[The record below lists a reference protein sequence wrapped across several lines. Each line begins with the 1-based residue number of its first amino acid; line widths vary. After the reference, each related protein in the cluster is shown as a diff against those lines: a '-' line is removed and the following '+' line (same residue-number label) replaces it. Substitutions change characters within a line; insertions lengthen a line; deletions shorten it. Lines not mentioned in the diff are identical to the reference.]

1 MRGGGFMSDQ
11 QDRRHFMACI
21 GAGAALWASGARAQE
36 WPAKPVKII
45 VPYAAGGVTD
55 MLTRLVATQLGV
67 ALKQP
72 FLVENLPGASG
83 IIGSDRVAKAS
94 PDGHTLLASGMAS
107 LVITPSAGSTPFDP
121 MRSFSHIALLGGP
134 PLALVVHPSMTAKDV
149 RDFIAQANAKSG
161 GLSYGS
167 PGAGTHNH
175 LMGELFRTRTGA
187 NMVHV
192 AYKGGGPAAA
202 DLLAGH
208 IPAAFLT
215 FSTVVEQVKAGK
227 LRLIA
232 VTSGQRLPG
241 FTDIPTFAELG
252 YGYLSTHNWCGL
264 SAPAGLAPAVAL
276 RLNAEVQKAMRTSEV
291 RKVMQQE
298 FVEPNSLDPAGFTDY
313 FKEEIARWAPVIKA
327 ANLKLG
333 T

>member
-1 MRGGGFMSDQ
+1 MSSPL
-11 QDRRHFMACI
+11 RRRSFLASTALAVLSAPMA
-21 GAGAALWASGARAQE
+21 ASAQE
-36 WPAKPVKII
+36 WPARPVKII

-55 MLTRLVATQLGV
+55 MLTRLVATQLS
-67 ALKQP
+67 AAMKQS
-72 FLVENLPGASG
+72 FVVENVPGASG
-83 IIGSDRVAKAS
+83 IIGSDRVAKS
-94 PDGHTLLASGMAS
+94 PPDGYTLLASGMAS
-107 LVITPSAGSTPFDP
+107 LVITPSAGNTPFDP
-121 MRSFSHIALLGGP
+121 MRSFSHIALVGGP
-134 PLALVVHPSMTAKDV
+134 PLALVVHPSVTARDV
-149 RDFIAQANAKSG
+149 KEFIAQSHAQSG
-161 GLSYGS
+161 GISYGS

-187 NMVHV
+187 HMVHV

-227 LRLIA
+227 LRFVA

-241 FTDIPTFAELG
+241 FADVPTFAELG
-252 YGYLSTHNWCGL
+252 YGYLSTNNWCGL
-264 SAPAGLAPAVAL
+264 SAPVGLPAAL
-276 RLNAEVQKAMRTSEV
+276 AARLNAEVQKAMRTAEV

-298 FVEPNSLDPAGFTDY
+298 FVEANSLDPAGFTDF
-313 FKEEIARWAPVIKA
+313 FKEEIARWAPVVKA
-327 ANLKLG
+327 AQLKLG

>member
-1 MRGGGFMSDQ
+1 MVGKQG
-11 QDRRHFMACI
+11 RRYFI
-21 GAGAALWASGARAQE
+21 GAVGAGSVLWASGLRAQE

-67 ALKQP
+67 TMKQP

-83 IIGSDRVAKAS
+83 IIGTDRVAKAS
-94 PDGHTLLASGMAS
+94 ADGYTLLASGMAS
-107 LVITPSAGSTPFDP
+107 LVITPSAGTTPFDP
-121 MRSFSHIALLGGP
+121 MRSFSHIALFGGP
-134 PLALVVHPSMTAKDV
+134 PLALVVHPSVTAKDV
-149 RDFIAQANAKSG
+149 KDFIAQANAKAG

-192 AYKGGGPAAA
+192 AYRGGGPAAA

-232 VTSGQRLPG
+232 VTSSQRLPG
-241 FTDIPTFAELG
+241 FAEVSTFAEQG
-252 YGYLSTHNWCGL
+252 HGYLSTHNWCGL
-264 SAPAGLAPAVAL
+264 SAPAGLAPAVAS
-276 RLNAEVQKAMRTSEV
+276 RLNAEVQKAMRTPEV

-298 FVEPNSLDPAGFTDY
+298 FVESNSLDPAAFTDY
-313 FKEEIARWAPVIKA
+313 FKEEIARWAPVVKA

>member
-149 RDFIAQANAKSG
+149 KDFIAQANAKSG

-313 FKEEIARWAPVIKA
+313 FKEEIGRWAPVIKA

>member
-1 MRGGGFMSDQ
+1 MAGK
-11 QDRRHFMACI
+11 QDRRHFLACM
-21 GAGAALWASGARAQE
+21 GAGAALWAGGASAHE

-67 ALKQP
+67 AMKQP

-134 PLALVVHPSMTAKDV
+134 PLALVVHPSVTAKDV
-149 RDFIAQANAKSG
+149 KDFIAQANAKAG

-192 AYKGGGPAAA
+192 AYRGGGPAAA

-227 LRLIA
+227 LRFIA

-241 FTDIPTFAELG
+241 FADVPTFAELG
-252 YGYLSTHNWCGL
+252 YAYLSTHNWCGL

-313 FKEEIARWAPVIKA
+313 FKDEIARWAPVVKA

>member
-1 MRGGGFMSDQ
+1 MSSPL
-11 QDRRHFMACI
+11 RRRSFLASTALAVLSAPMA
-21 GAGAALWASGARAQE
+21 ASAQE
-36 WPAKPVKII
+36 WPARPVKII

-55 MLTRLVATQLGV
+55 MLTRLVATQLS
-67 ALKQP
+67 AAMKQS
-72 FLVENLPGASG
+72 FVVENVPGASG
-83 IIGSDRVAKAS
+83 IIGSDRVAKS
-94 PDGHTLLASGMAS
+94 PPDGYTLLASGMAS
-107 LVITPSAGSTPFDP
+107 LVITPSAGNTPFDP
-121 MRSFSHIALLGGP
+121 MRSFSHIALVGGP
-134 PLALVVHPSMTAKDV
+134 PLALVVHPSVTARDV
-149 RDFIAQANAKSG
+149 KEFIAQSHAQSG
-161 GLSYGS
+161 GISYGS

-187 NMVHV
+187 HMVHV

-227 LRLIA
+227 LRFVA

-241 FTDIPTFAELG
+241 FADVPTFAELG
-252 YGYLSTHNWCGL
+252 YGYLSTNNWCGL
-264 SAPAGLAPAVAL
+264 SAPAGLPAAL
-276 RLNAEVQKAMRTSEV
+276 AARLNAEVQKAMRTAEV

-298 FVEPNSLDPAGFTDY
+298 FVEANSLDPAGFTDF
-313 FKEEIARWAPVIKA
+313 FKEEIARWAPVVKA
-327 ANLKLG
+327 AQLKLG

>member
-1 MRGGGFMSDQ
+1 
-11 QDRRHFMACI
+11 
-21 GAGAALWASGARAQE
+21 
-36 WPAKPVKII
+36 
-45 VPYAAGGVTD
+45 

-67 ALKQP
+67 TMKQP

-83 IIGSDRVAKAS
+83 IIGTDRVAKAS
-94 PDGHTLLASGMAS
+94 PDGYTLLASGMAS
-107 LVITPSAGSTPFDP
+107 LVITPSAGTTPFDP
-121 MRSFSHIALLGGP
+121 MRSFSHIALFGGP
-134 PLALVVHPSMTAKDV
+134 PLALVVHPSVTAKDV
-149 RDFIAQANAKSG
+149 KDFIAQANAKAG

-192 AYKGGGPAAA
+192 AYRGGGPAAA

-232 VTSGQRLPG
+232 VTSSQRLPG
-241 FTDIPTFAELG
+241 FAEVSTFAEQG
-252 YGYLSTHNWCGL
+252 HGYLSTHNWCGL
-264 SAPAGLAPAVAL
+264 SAPAGLAPAVAS
-276 RLNAEVQKAMRTSEV
+276 RLNAEVQKAMRTPEV

-298 FVEPNSLDPAGFTDY
+298 FVESNSLDPAAFTDY
-313 FKEEIARWAPVIKA
+313 FKEEIARWAPVVKA